1 MRPKALFVLNASSYD
16 LIYGPEERAAIA
28 ELCEVM
34 APPQTK
40 ESLAAAPSLLREA
53 EVIFSGWG
61 APHMD
66 AAFLAAAPALRAVFY
81 GAGSVKAM
89 VSEALWQRGIV
100 VTSSWGANG
109 IPVAEFTVAEIV
121 FSLKLGWHYVLAGK
135 REGRLP
141 AKRAVPGLYG
151 STVGL
156 VSLGMIGRMVAERL
170 RAYEVKV
177 IAYDPFV
184 KAEAAVALGVELV
197 GLDEVF
203 ARADVVSL
211 HTPWLKETEK
221 MIQGRH
227 FALMKRD
234 ATFINTARGAVVDE
248 AGMIEVLQERTDLM
262 AVLDVTYPEPPK
274 PGSPLY
280 TLPNV
285 VLTPHIAGSLNQECR
300 RMGRYAVEE
309 CRRYVRG
316 EKLQWQVTEA
326 MAATLA

>member
-16 LIYGPEERAAIA
+16 VIYGPDERAAIA
-28 ELCEVM
+28 ELCEVI

-40 ESLAAAPSLLREA
+40 ESLAANPGLLRDA
-53 EVIFSGWG
+53 ELIFSGWG
-61 APHMD
+61 APQMD
-66 AAFLAAAPALRAVFY
+66 AAFMAAAPSLRAVFY

-89 VSEALWQRGIV
+89 VSDAFWARGIV
-100 VTSSWGANG
+100 LTSSWGANG
-109 IPVAEFTVAEIV
+109 IPVAEFTTAEIV
-121 FSLKLGWHYVLAGK
+121 FSLKLGWYYVLAGK

-141 AKRAVPGLYG
+141 AKRPVPGLYG
-151 STVGL
+151 STVAL
-156 VSLGMIGRMVAERL
+156 ISLGMIGRMVAQRL
-170 RAYEVKV
+170 QAYELKV
-177 IAYDPFV
+177 IAYDPFA
-184 KAEAAVALGVELV
+184 KADAAAALGVELV
-197 GLDEVF
+197 SLDDAF
-203 ARADVVSL
+203 ARGDVVSL

-227 FALMKRD
+227 FQLMKEN
-234 ATFINTARGAVVDE
+234 ATFLNTARGAVVDE
-248 AGMIEVLQERTDLM
+248 AGMSDVLQRRPDLT

-309 CRRYVRG
+309 CRRYLRG

>member
-28 ELCEVM
+28 ELCEVIG
-34 APPQTK
+34 PPQTK
-40 ESLAAAPSLLREA
+40 ESLAADPSPLWEI
-53 EVIFSGWG
+53 EMIFSGWG
-61 APHMD
+61 APRMD
-66 AAFLAAAPALRAVFY
+66 EAFLAAAPALRAVFY

-89 VSEALWQRGIV
+89 VSEALWRRGIV

-121 FSLKLGWHYVLAGK
+121 FSLKLGWYYILTGK

-141 AKRAVPGLYG
+141 AKRPVPGMYG

-170 RAYEVKV
+170 RSYEVKV
-177 IAYDPFV
+177 IAYDPYV
-184 KAEAAVALGVELV
+184 KAETAAAIGVELV
-197 GLDEVF
+197 SLDEVF
-203 ARADVVSL
+203 TRADVVSL

-227 FALMKRD
+227 FALMKPD

-248 AGMIEVLQERTDLM
+248 EAMIEVLQNRPDLM

-309 CRRYVRG
+309 CRRYLRG
-316 EKLQWQVTEA
+316 EKLHWQVTEA